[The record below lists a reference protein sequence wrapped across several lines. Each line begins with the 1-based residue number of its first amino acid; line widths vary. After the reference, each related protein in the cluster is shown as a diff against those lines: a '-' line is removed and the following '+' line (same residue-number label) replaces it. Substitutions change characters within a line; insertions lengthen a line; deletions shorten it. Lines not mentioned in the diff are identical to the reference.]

1 MRIFVTGAEGQ
12 LGAEICRISKH
23 DNFGT
28 YLEKHGTLI
37 NTEYVQ
43 LDITKRELVFETIKK
58 IEPEWVIHCAALTD
72 VDLCE
77 QQQDAAWSV
86 NVNATKNITDAS
98 KAVGAKVLYV
108 STDYVF
114 DGKKGM
120 YKEYDQP
127 NPLNYYGKTKLEGE
141 KVIQSLNNSIIIRS
155 SVMYSRDRHN
165 FLLWVLDKLKE
176 GEIGIVTDQINSPT
190 FNTELAECIL
200 ELIKIDATGLY
211 HTAGD
216 ERISRFD
223 FGRKIAETFGFDNS
237 LIKPI
242 KTAQLNQKARR
253 PVDASL
259 DISKVKKLGIKF
271 SNVENALK
279 KLKEQM
285 KQKRNKDNV

>member
-12 LGAEICRISKH
+12 LGSEICRISKH

-28 YLEKHGTLI
+28 YLENYEALN
-37 NTEYVQ
+37 NTTYVQ
-43 LDITKRELVFETIKK
+43 LDITNRMLVFETIKK
-58 IEPEWVIHCAALTD
+58 IKPEWIIHCAALTN

-77 QQQDAAWSV
+77 VQRDATWSV
-86 NVNATKNITDAS
+86 NVEGTRNIADAS
-98 KAVGAKVLYV
+98 KAAGAKVLYV

-120 YKEYDQP
+120 YKEDDKP

-141 KVIQSLNNSIIIRS
+141 KIVQSLKDSIVVRS
-155 SVMYSRDRHN
+155 SVMFSRDKPN
-165 FLLWVLDKLKE
+165 FLLWVLNKLKE

-190 FNTELAECIL
+190 LNTELAECIL
-200 ELIKIDATGLY
+200 KLIEMDVTGVY

-223 FGRKIAETFGFDNS
+223 FARKIAEAFGFDKS
-237 LIKPI
+237 MIKPI
-242 KTAQLNQKARR
+242 KTEQLNQIARR

-259 DISKVKKLGIKF
+259 DISKVKSLGINF
-271 SNVENALK
+271 SNIKAALE

-285 KQKRNKDNV
+285 KVME